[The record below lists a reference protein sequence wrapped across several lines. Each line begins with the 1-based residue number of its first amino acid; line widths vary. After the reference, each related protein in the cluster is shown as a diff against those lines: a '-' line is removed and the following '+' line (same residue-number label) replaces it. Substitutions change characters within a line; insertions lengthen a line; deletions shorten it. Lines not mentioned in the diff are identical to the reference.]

1 MELYEA
7 LRILRSPTVPYE
19 AHGTEAYEGL
29 RSPWR
34 PMKSYGALRNLA
46 ESYRA
51 LRSTMEPYGA
61 QGGAQGSAHGT
72 VPKNFLDDFQ
82 CV

>member
-1 MELYEA
+1 MEPHEA
-7 LRILRSPTVPYE
+7 LRILRSPTVPYG
-19 AHGTEAYEGL
+19 AHGKEAYEGL

-34 PMKSYGALRNLA
+34 PMKSYGALRNPA
-46 ESYRA
+46 ESYGA

-61 QGGAQGSAHGT
+61 QGGAQDGAHRT